1 MKTKQHR
8 DFPPELLQAT
18 LKERVDFFKGRMI
31 DHNALSVAY
40 DQAMAALG
48 SSSGPRVVT
57 IAGPTG
63 VGKTTLA
70 RRIYRQIMKS
80 YEADV
85 IDNPSMVPVLG
96 INAVPPN
103 GTSFNW
109 KDFYFRLLEKNG
121 DVLLDHKLNLPRQGQ
136 FFPELLLPPPSEGS
150 TADTLRRALE
160 KCIRKRGTKIMIV
173 DEAHH
178 LLMVKDQERL
188 EYQFE
193 SLKSLTIETDVIIVL
208 VGTYRLLDIR
218 DHSGQLVRRSEVV
231 PLSRYDFR
239 KRGDRNLFASALAT
253 LQAKMPLEETPDLV
267 PDVEYF
273 YLKTGG
279 CIGILKDW
287 LTRCLEQA
295 ILEQRKTIDME
306 FASRFALDNKGLST
320 IIEEA
325 LAGEAKLADISLDNI
340 KHLLT
345 EGVPV
350 VSAPMATPAKA
361 SPRKRRVGERNP
373 VRDQTGGFHV
383 AA

>member
-1 MKTKQHR
+1 MKTKQYA
-8 DFPPELLQAT
+8 DFPADLLQAT
-18 LKERVDFFKGRMI
+18 LKERVDFFKSRMI
-31 DHNALSVAY
+31 DHTALSVAF

-70 RRIYRQIMKS
+70 RRIYRQVVKS
-80 YEADV
+80 YEAEV
-85 IDNPSMVPVLG
+85 LANPSLVPVLG

-103 GTSFNW
+103 GTNFNW

-136 FFPELLLPPPSEGS
+136 MFPELLFPPPSEGS

-178 LLMVKDQERL
+178 LLMVKDQDRL

-239 KRGDRNLFASALAT
+239 KQGDKASFASALAT
-253 LQAKMPLEETPDLV
+253 LQAKMPLAETPNLV

-295 ILEQRKTIDME
+295 IVEKRKTIDTE

-325 LAGEAKLADISLDNI
+325 LAGEAKLADVSLDNI
-340 KHLLT
+340 KLLLT
-345 EGVPV
+345 EGIPA
-350 VSAPMATPAKA
+350 VSGPMAHAAK
-361 SPRKRRVGERNP
+361 SPIRKRRVGERNP
-373 VRDQTGGFHV
+373 MRDPIGGFHV

>member
-1 MKTKQHR
+1 MKTKQSG
-8 DFPPELLQAT
+8 DFPLHLLQSS
-18 LKERVDFFKGRMI
+18 LRDRVDFFKGRMI
-31 DHNALSVAY
+31 DHSALSGAF

-70 RRIYRQIMKS
+70 RHIYRQLVKN

-85 IDNPSMVPVLG
+85 AEDPSMVPVLG

-136 FFPELLLPPPSEGS
+136 MFPELLFPPPSEGS

-160 KCIRKRGTKIMIV
+160 KCICKRGTKVMIV

-178 LLMVKDQERL
+178 LLMVKDQDRL

-193 SLKSLTIETDVIIVL
+193 SLKSLTIETNVIIVL

-239 KRGDRNLFASALAT
+239 KRGDKISFASALAT
-253 LQAKMPLEETPDLV
+253 LQAKMPLVETPNLV

-295 ILEQRKTIDME
+295 IMEMRKTVDTE

-325 LAGEAKLADISLDNI
+325 LAGEAKLADVSLDNI
-340 KHLLT
+340 KLLLT
-345 EGVPV
+345 EGIPA
-350 VSAPMATPAKA
+350 VSGPMTPAAK
-361 SPRKRRVGERNP
+361 SPVRKRRVGERNP